1 MNFVKAFK
9 MFGLSSSTILR
20 IEQSNTDNMDK
31 LEGKQMDDP
40 AETSEDENIIETDRM
55 MLLII
60 IIIIMIIMM
69 IMMMAIMMI
78 MLIL

>member
-31 LEGKQMDDP
+31 LEEKQMDDP

-60 IIIIMIIMM
+60 IIIIMIIM